1 MALRQKSLMDID
13 IDDGCNLLP
22 LKRYN
27 SAPYISSAVV
37 EINTSTDSV
46 TSTIDTLPKWT
57 LISYILFNIDFTKV
71 KCATL
76 DVV

>member
-46 TSTIDTLPKWT
+46 TSTIDTLPK
-57 LISYILFNIDFTKV
+57 
-71 KCATL
+71 
-76 DVV
+76 